1 MKVASFCPF
10 HLGMNNFYN
19 DFRERFHDWVG
30 DLHFSS
36 NQRRALIGLFLIVCL
51 FSIGVVTRGHPAQV
65 IETAPVIVA
74 PPLLVIDVAGGVKTP
89 GVYSLPADSRVMD
102 AIKSAGGV
110 KKGMD
115 MSEINL
121 ARLLRDG
128 EQIYVDQLVAIN
140 PSIRTPTVR
149 NVKKK
154 NGPVNINRASA
165 QELDALPGI
174 GPVLAERIIKF
185 RKVNGPFSLPED
197 LKKVSG
203 IGSSKFAQFK
213 SKIKL

>member
-1 MKVASFCPF
+1 
-10 HLGMNNFYN
+10 MNNFYN
-19 DFRERFHDWVG
+19 DFRERLHNWVG

-36 NQRRALIGLFLIVCL
+36 NQRRALIGVFLIVCL
-51 FSIGVVTRGHPAQV
+51 FSIGVVTRGHPQQV
-65 IETAPVIVA
+65 IETAPVIVS

-128 EQIYVDQLVAIN
+128 EQIFVDPLVVTN
-140 PSIRTPTVR
+140 PSIRAATVR
-149 NVKKK
+149 SVKKK

-197 LKKVSG
+197 LQKVSG